1 MGKLLG
7 VTGRYIGM
15 LERGEKNV
23 EAHCAIFKLFTLLE
37 ANKIDLSDVEP
48 CIRNNQDDGLVLNKP
63 SAVHTIPPTF
73 GLSVSDVIAQIH
85 TDLQLVE
92 TGDVQEK
99 RRAFMMLREVHLPC
113 LAQLLK
119 LS

>member
-7 VTGRYIGM
+7 VTGHYIGM

-23 EAHCAIFKLFTLLE
+23 EAHSAIAKLFTLLE
-37 ANKIDLSDVEP
+37 ANKIDLAEVEP
-48 CIRNNQDDGLVLNKP
+48 SARINHDDGLVLNKP
-63 SAVHTIPPTF
+63 SAVHSTPPTHR
-73 GLSVSDVIAQIH
+73 LSVSDVVAQIH

-92 TGDVQEK
+92 TGDAQEQ